1 MKERFKNERGITGI
15 DIAVSVIIITMFVA
29 LITVIFANI
38 NSDVNEIDRKTEAT
52 HKAISLIEE
61 IKNAG
66 IENLDKFIDTEGSN
80 ILDEKNNPTPYTKKV
95 NVIDYVEL
103 EGNEEKIPGII
114 KKVTV
119 EVSYKNGNKIE
130 KVELSTLL
138 TVKEIEYEV

>member
-119 EVSYKNGNKIE
+119 EVSYKNGKEIE

>member
-138 TVKEIEYEV
+138 TVKEI

>member
-119 EVSYKNGNKIE
+119 EVSYKNGKETE

-138 TVKEIEYEV
+138 TAKEI